1 MPGRHTI
8 PPRSSGERHGYVLLY
23 VLVLIAMV
31 AVVGA
36 VVAPAVASSSD
47 REVAS
52 RTYKQ
57 LADLDSGIVRF
68 GTLVKRVGTVY
79 PGSIH
84 ELTNA
89 LTTSDEVS
97 CWNNRMNPNAI
108 NLWNL
113 NGAFSSQY
121 ITTSGVYTPIGT
133 VNDSIEHTS
142 GSAPMYLRIPAVDT
156 AMLTAMDGRVDGGDG
171 GSAGT
176 ILFTIATSPTA
187 DLRYRVG
194 FAPSF
199 TLKNQC

>member
-1 MPGRHTI
+1 MAGHPIHEPYRARA
-8 PPRSSGERHGYVLLY
+8 RSGYVLLY
-23 VLVLIAMV
+23 VLVLVAMV

-36 VVAPAVASSSD
+36 VVVPAVASSSD
-47 REVAS
+47 RETAT
-52 RTYKQ
+52 RTYTQ
-57 LADLDSGIVRF
+57 LADLDSGIVTF

-113 NGAFSSQY
+113 NGAFSWQY

-133 VNDSIEHTS
+133 VNDSIEHAS
-142 GSAPMYLRIPAVDT
+142 GAAPMYLRIPAVDT
-156 AMLTAMDGRVDGGDG
+156 AMLTAMDGLVDGGDG
-171 GSAGT
+171 GAAGT
-176 ILFTIATSPTA
+176 ILYTTTTSPTA